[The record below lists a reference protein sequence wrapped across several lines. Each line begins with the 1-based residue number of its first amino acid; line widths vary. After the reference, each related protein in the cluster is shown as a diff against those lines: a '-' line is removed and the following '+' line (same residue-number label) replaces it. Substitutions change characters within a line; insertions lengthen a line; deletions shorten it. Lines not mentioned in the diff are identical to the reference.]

1 VEKKESQERKTAKGI
16 TWDDVE
22 ILVIGAGTM
31 GASLAQAYAQ
41 SGFNIG
47 LVDVSDEI
55 LKRALKTIDGELEA
69 GEKASCPGFQHF
81 FTGCQYSGKRDKQ
94 AG

>member
-1 VEKKESQERKTAKGI
+1 MKNNQGRKSTKGI

-41 SGFNIG
+41 SGFSVG
-47 LVDVSDEI
+47 MVDVSTEI
-55 LKRALKTIDGELEA
+55 LERAIQTID
-69 GEKASCPGFQHF
+69 S
-81 FTGCQYSGKRDKQ
+81 
-94 AG
+94 